1 MAKNGATASKIA
13 IQLGNRTRNAVI
25 GLLHRRKIMMSIFR
39 NKPYP
44 TKLPKKAQNKTA
56 PISVSASKPQSSPS
70 SSFSKEIYKLEDL
83 FESKSS
89 GVIYGKINILDAHRT
104 QCRWITDS
112 PIVCGDPI
120 VNNSSWCKGHYQR
133 VFTPY
138 SIAKASS
145 EELKKRKQQERWLE
159 RKSF

>member
-1 MAKNGATASKIA
+1 
-13 IQLGNRTRNAVI
+13 VI
-25 GLLHRRKIMMSIFR
+25 GLLHRRKIIMSIFQ

-44 TKLPKKAQNKTA
+44 TKLPKRARNKT
-56 PISVSASKPQSSPS
+56 PTISISASKPQASPS
-70 SSFSKEIYKLEDL
+70 ASFSKELYKLEDL
-83 FESKSS
+83 FESKS
-89 GVIYGKINILDAHRT
+89 GDVIYGAVSILDAHRT
-104 QCRWITDS
+104 QCRWVTNS

-145 EELKKRKQQERWLE
+145 EELKKRKLRESWIERS
-159 RKSF
+159 RF